1 MDKTM
6 RRFWIFN
13 HYATTPKTGPMLRHY
28 YFAECLQKKEMETT
42 VFAAN
47 ELHQTGDTVDTH
59 GKPYLRTEEGGVP
72 FVFVKTSKYQ
82 GNGIS
87 RVRNMLSYF
96 FGLLRIS
103 GKYAK
108 KYGRPDV
115 IMGSSAHP
123 LAAVAGI
130 LLAKRF
136 RVPAL
141 VEVRDLWPEAIFSFG
156 KVKMD
161 SFAGRLLSAGE
172 KWMYVHA
179 DAIVFT
185 KEGDVDHIKEMGW
198 DSTHGGK
205 IDLNKCHYVN
215 NGVKLKDYYES
226 IDKDILPDS
235 DLEDDSFKVVY
246 TGTIRPVNNVDNL
259 LDAAALL
266 KDYKKIRFLIFGGG
280 SQLERL
286 KKRAE
291 DERLDNVVFKGFVE
305 RKYIPY
311 ILSRSSVNILN
322 YSQSQY
328 NWSRGNSSNKLFEYM
343 ASGKPVIS
351 TVKMGYCI
359 LDRYQCGF
367 SLEECTP
374 RALADEILKVS
385 HMSRDAYAQLE
396 KNARNG
402 AKDFDFSV
410 LTDRLY
416 QVIESVEK
424 NR

>member
-1 MDKTM
+1 M

-13 HYATTPKTGPMLRHY
+13 HYATTPKTGPLLRHY
-28 YFAECLQKKEMETT
+28 YFAEYLKEKNIETT

-59 GKPYLRTEEGGVP
+59 GKPYLRTEEEGVP

-87 RVRNMLSYF
+87 RVKNMLSFF
-96 FGLLRIS
+96 FGLLHIS
-103 GKYAK
+103 KGYAE
-108 KYGRPDV
+108 KYGRPVV

-123 LAAVAGI
+123 LTSIAGI
-130 LLAKRF
+130 LVAGRF
-136 RVPAL
+136 HVPAI

-156 KVKMD
+156 KVKMN
-161 SFAGRLLSAGE
+161 SIPGRILSAGE

-198 DSTHGGK
+198 DTAHGGK
-205 IDLNKCHYVN
+205 IDLRKCHYVN
-215 NGVKLKDYYES
+215 NGVKLSDYYQSME
-226 IDKDILPDS
+226 KDTLDDPD
-235 DLEDDSFKVVY
+235 LTDDSFRVIY

-259 LDAAALL
+259 LDTAKLL
-266 KDYKKIRFLIFGGG
+266 KKYKDIRFLIFGGG
-280 SQLERL
+280 SELPRL
-286 KKRAE
+286 QKRAE
-291 DERLDNVVFKGFVE
+291 EEKIENVVFKGFVE
-305 RKYIPY
+305 KKYIPY

-322 YSQSQY
+322 YSQSRY

-343 ASGKPVIS
+343 ASGKPIIS

-359 LDRYQCGF
+359 LEKYRCGL

-374 RALADEILKVS
+374 KALAEMILKI
-385 HMSRDAYAQLE
+385 HDMPKDTYAQMAE
-396 KNARNG
+396 NAQEG

-410 LTDRLY
+410 LTERLY
-416 QVIESVEK
+416 KVIKRVRK
-424 NR
+424 D

>member
-1 MDKTM
+1 M

-13 HYATTPKTGPMLRHY
+13 HYATTPKTGPLLRHY
-28 YFAECLQKKEMETT
+28 YFAEYLKEKNIETT

-59 GKPYLRTEEGGVP
+59 GKPYLRTEEEGVP

-87 RVRNMLSYF
+87 RVKNMLSF
-96 FGLLRIS
+96 FCGLLHS
-103 GKYAK
+103 SKGYAE

-123 LAAVAGI
+123 LTSIAGI
-130 LLAKRF
+130 LVAGRF
-136 RVPAL
+136 HVPAI

-156 KVKMD
+156 KVKMN
-161 SFAGRLLSAGE
+161 SIPGRILSAGE

-198 DSTHGGK
+198 DTAHGGK
-205 IDLNKCHYVN
+205 IDLRKCHYVN
-215 NGVKLKDYYES
+215 NGVKLSDYYQSME
-226 IDKDILPDS
+226 KDTLDDPD
-235 DLEDDSFKVVY
+235 LTDDSFRVIY

-259 LDAAALL
+259 LDTAKLL
-266 KDYKKIRFLIFGGG
+266 KKYKDIRFLIFGGG
-280 SQLERL
+280 SELPRL
-286 KKRAE
+286 QKRAE
-291 DERLDNVVFKGFVE
+291 EEKIENVVFKGFVE
-305 RKYIPY
+305 KKYIPY

-322 YSQSQY
+322 YSQSRY

-343 ASGKPVIS
+343 ASGKPIIS

-359 LDRYQCGF
+359 LEKYRCGL

-374 RALADEILKVS
+374 KALAEMILKI
-385 HMSRDAYAQLE
+385 HDMPKDTYAQMAE
-396 KNARNG
+396 NAQEG

-410 LTDRLY
+410 LTERLY
-416 QVIESVEK
+416 KVIKRVRK
-424 NR
+424 D

>member
-1 MDKTM
+1 M

-13 HYATTPKTGPMLRHY
+13 HYATTPKTGPLLRHY
-28 YFAECLQKKEMETT
+28 YFAEYLKEKNIETT

-59 GKPYLRTEEGGVP
+59 GKPYLRTEEEGVP

-87 RVRNMLSYF
+87 RVKNMLSFF
-96 FGLLRIS
+96 FGLLHIS
-103 GKYAK
+103 KGYAE

-123 LAAVAGI
+123 LTSIAGI
-130 LLAKRF
+130 LVAGRF
-136 RVPAL
+136 HVPAI

-156 KVKMD
+156 KVKMN
-161 SFAGRLLSAGE
+161 SIPGWILSAGE

-198 DSTHGGK
+198 DTAHGGK
-205 IDLNKCHYVN
+205 IDLRKCHCVN
-215 NGVKLKDYYES
+215 NGVKLSDYYQSME
-226 IDKDILPDS
+226 KDTLDDPD
-235 DLEDDSFKVVY
+235 LTDDSFRVIY

-259 LDAAALL
+259 LDTAKLL
-266 KDYKKIRFLIFGGG
+266 KKYKDIRFLIFGGG
-280 SQLERL
+280 SELSRL
-286 KKRAE
+286 QKRAE
-291 DERLDNVVFKGFVE
+291 EEKIENVVFKGFVE
-305 RKYIPY
+305 KKYIPY

-322 YSQSQY
+322 YSQSRY

-343 ASGKPVIS
+343 ASGKPIIS

-359 LDRYQCGF
+359 LEKYRCGL

-374 RALADEILKVS
+374 KALAEMILKI
-385 HMSRDAYAQLE
+385 HDMPKDTYAQMAE
-396 KNARNG
+396 NAQEG

-410 LTDRLY
+410 LTERLY
-416 QVIESVEK
+416 KVIKRVRK
-424 NR
+424 D

>member
-1 MDKTM
+1 M

-13 HYATTPKTGPMLRHY
+13 HYATTPKTGPLLRHY
-28 YFAECLQKKEMETT
+28 YFAEYLKEKNIETT

-59 GKPYLRTEEGGVP
+59 GKPYLRTEEEGVP

-87 RVRNMLSYF
+87 RVKNMLSFF
-96 FGLLRIS
+96 FGLLHIS
-103 GKYAK
+103 KGDAE

-123 LAAVAGI
+123 LTSIAGI
-130 LLAKRF
+130 LVAGRF
-136 RVPAL
+136 HVPAI

-156 KVKMD
+156 KVKMN
-161 SFAGRLLSAGE
+161 SIPGRILSAGE

-198 DSTHGGK
+198 DTAHGGK
-205 IDLNKCHYVN
+205 IDLRKCHYVN
-215 NGVKLKDYYES
+215 NGVKLSDYYQSME
-226 IDKDILPDS
+226 KDTLDDPD
-235 DLEDDSFKVVY
+235 LTDDSFRVIY

-259 LDAAALL
+259 LDTAKLL
-266 KDYKKIRFLIFGGG
+266 KKYKDIRFLIFGGG
-280 SQLERL
+280 SELPRL
-286 KKRAE
+286 QKRAE
-291 DERLDNVVFKGFVE
+291 EEKIENVVFKGFVE
-305 RKYIPY
+305 KKYIPY

-322 YSQSQY
+322 YSQSRY

-343 ASGKPVIS
+343 ASGKPIIS

-359 LDRYQCGF
+359 LEKYRCGL

-374 RALADEILKVS
+374 KALAEMILKI
-385 HMSRDAYAQLE
+385 HDMPKDTYAQMAE
-396 KNARNG
+396 NAQEG

-410 LTDRLY
+410 LTERLY
-416 QVIESVEK
+416 KVIKRVRK
-424 NR
+424 D

>member
-1 MDKTM
+1 M

-13 HYATTPKTGPMLRHY
+13 HYATTPVTGPLLRHY
-28 YFAECLQKKEMETT
+28 YFAEYLKEKDIETT

-47 ELHQTGDTVDTH
+47 ELHQTGGTVDTH
-59 GKPYLRTEEGGVP
+59 GKPYLRTEEEGVP

-87 RVRNMLSYF
+87 RVKNMLSF
-96 FGLLRIS
+96 FLGLLRICV
-103 GKYAK
+103 GYAK
-108 KYGRPDV
+108 QYGKPDV

-123 LAAVAGI
+123 LTSIAGI
-130 LLAKRF
+130 LVARRF
-136 RVPAL
+136 HVPAI

-156 KVKMD
+156 KVKMN
-161 SFAGRLLSAGE
+161 SLVGRLLSAGE

-198 DSTHGGK
+198 DTAHGGK
-205 IDLNKCHYVN
+205 IDLKKCHYVN
-215 NGVKLKDYYES
+215 NGVKLDDYYRS
-226 IDKDILPDS
+226 IEQDVLDDPD
-235 DLEDDSFKVVY
+235 LKDDSFKVVY

-259 LDAAALL
+259 LDTAKLL
-266 KDYKKIRFLIFGGG
+266 EDHKDIKFLIFGGG
-280 SQLERL
+280 NQLERL
-286 KKRAE
+286 KKRVE
-291 DERLDNVVFKGFVE
+291 DEHLDQVIFKGFVE
-305 RKYIPY
+305 KRYIPY

-343 ASGKPVIS
+343 ASGKPIIS

-359 LDRYQCGF
+359 LDKYQCGL

-374 RALADEILKVS
+374 QALAEMILKI
-385 HMSRDAYAQLE
+385 HDMPEDTYARMAE
-396 KNARNG
+396 NAREG

-410 LTDRLY
+410 LTERLY
-416 QVIESVEK
+416 RVIESVAE
-424 NR
+424 N

>member
-1 MDKTM
+1 M

-13 HYATTPKTGPMLRHY
+13 HYATTPKTGPLLRHY
-28 YFAECLQKKEMETT
+28 YFAEYLKEKNIETT

-59 GKPYLRTEEGGVP
+59 GKPYLRTEEEGVP

-87 RVRNMLSYF
+87 RVKNMLSFF
-96 FGLLRIS
+96 FGLLHIS
-103 GKYAK
+103 KGYAE

-123 LAAVAGI
+123 LTSIAGI
-130 LLAKRF
+130 LVAGRF
-136 RVPAL
+136 HVPAI

-156 KVKMD
+156 KVKMN
-161 SFAGRLLSAGE
+161 SIPGRILSAGE

-198 DSTHGGK
+198 DTAHGGK
-205 IDLNKCHYVN
+205 IDLRKCHYVN
-215 NGVKLKDYYES
+215 NGVKLSDYYQSME
-226 IDKDILPDS
+226 KDTLDDPD
-235 DLEDDSFKVVY
+235 LTDDSFRVIY

-259 LDAAALL
+259 LDTAKLL
-266 KDYKKIRFLIFGGG
+266 KKYKDIRFLIFGGG
-280 SQLERL
+280 SELPRL
-286 KKRAE
+286 QKRAE
-291 DERLDNVVFKGFVE
+291 EEKIENVVFKGFVE
-305 RKYIPY
+305 KKYIPY

-322 YSQSQY
+322 YSQSRY

-343 ASGKPVIS
+343 ASGKPIIS

-359 LDRYQCGF
+359 LEKYRCGL

-374 RALADEILKVS
+374 KALAEMILKI
-385 HMSRDAYAQLE
+385 HDMPKDTYAQMAE
-396 KNARNG
+396 NAQEG

-410 LTDRLY
+410 LTERLY
-416 QVIESVEK
+416 KVIKRVGK
-424 NR
+424 D